1 LIATYETT
9 IRTSI
14 NGIAAAAERDEK
26 KRAAPDKT
34 APVKY
39 PTHAIIRNKVVSE
52 GRPSHLCL
60 TPPVTFTESTVL
72 MLADVGLL

>member
-9 IRTSI
+9 IRTNT

-26 KRAAPDKT
+26 KSAAPDEA

-39 PTHAIIRNKVVSE
+39 PIHAIIRNRVVSE
-52 GRPSHLCL
+52 GRRSHLCL
-60 TPPVTFTESTVL
+60 APPVIFTESTVL